1 MLAHRSGDRGN
12 NFVAMRTNR
21 ITQSTNRASGNAA
34 PLSSAAYF
42 DAKYE
47 NTHTPRLT
55 DRTKS
60 LNWNMNRVQS
70 GQQRRLR
77 HQQPARVRVYRDMF
91 KLDYPDSLN
100 GRKEKASWSGAIASE
115 KFEQSFGGVIGINL
129 PRAGGGKRGEVRGF
143 SRASRKRMIELMAK
157 IRESGDMYFVTMT
170 YDDDSWQRSGGN
182 HQADFEAFRRRFE
195 RQFPTFK
202 AIWRLEIKERLSGTL
217 IGQQVPHFHLLI
229 WTNRSDS
236 DAWQKAF
243 TTSLQA
249 WGVRVWGE
257 ILQTQNQAF
266 DIYGFHVAPVR
277 SRKHAYSYV
286 SKYLGKTDDD
296 DISCGRRW
304 GRIGQFN
311 TDASETILLSDDET
325 IELRRLIKRW
335 LRNRNKGFA
344 SKFARM
350 STAKGFTVFALGDC
364 ARTRTEGTIFSGAG
378 QFISAVK
385 CYTRERE
392 QRESGVGS

>member
-12 NFVAMRTNR
+12 NLVAMRINR
-21 ITQSTNRASGNAA
+21 TIESTSRASGNAA
-34 PLSSAAYF
+34 LLSSAAYF

-77 HQQPARVRVYRDMF
+77 HQQPARIRVYRDMF

-100 GRKEKASWSGAIASE
+100 GRKDKASWSGGTPVE
-115 KFEQSFGGVIGINL
+115 KFEESFGGVIGISI
-129 PRAGGGKRGEVRGF
+129 PRAGISKRGVISGF
-143 SRASRKRMIELMAK
+143 SRSSRKRMIELMAR

-170 YDDDSWQRSGGN
+170 YDDDSWLRSGGN
-182 HQADFEAFRRRFE
+182 HQVDFEAFRRRFE

-236 DAWQKAF
+236 DAWKEAF
-243 TTSLQA
+243 AESLQA
-249 WGVRVWGE
+249 WGVLAWGA
-257 ILQTQNQAF
+257 ILGTAHPDF
-266 DIYGFHVAPVR
+266 ERYGFHVGQVR
-277 SRKHAYSYV
+277 SRKHAASYV
-286 SKYLGKTDDD
+286 SKYLAKCDEDNLP
-296 DISCGRRW
+296 CGRRW
-304 GRIGQFN
+304 GRIGKFN
-311 TDASETILLSDDET
+311 TSCSEIVLLTDDET
-325 IELRRLIKRW
+325 IELRRLVKRW
-335 LRNRNKGFA
+335 LRNRNANFSRRFA
-344 SKFARM
+344 KL
-350 STAKGFTVFALGDC
+350 STQKGFTVFGLGDSF
-364 ARTRTEGTIFSGAG
+364 ENGTMTLCSGG
-378 QFISAVK
+378 LWQFVDTVK
-385 CYTRERE
+385 RYTRERE